1 MIAYDNVIVSDVD
14 GCLLLWE
21 HGFHMWMEDN
31 GYADRKFG
39 VYEIHDMY
47 DISVKEADNLVNA
60 FNESAAL
67 SRLPPL
73 KDAIKYVRK
82 LHEEHGYVFHCI
94 SAIPNT
100 RDMYEARL
108 INLQNVF
115 GKTVIE
121 RLTLCGS
128 STNKKD
134 LLKRYKG
141 TECHWIEDLSINASY
156 GLEYGLKCILVNR
169 HYNINDKID
178 SKIIRVDNWKEIYS
192 LIEGERVHE
201 WYK

>member
-1 MIAYDNVIVSDVD
+1 MYENVIVSDVD
-14 GCLLLWE
+14 GVLLLWA
-21 HGFHMWMEDN
+21 HGFDMWMEDN
-31 GYADRKFG
+31 GYSDRRTG
-39 VYEIHDMY
+39 VYEIHDVY
-47 DISVKEADNLVNA
+47 GLSVKDAENMVNA

-82 LHEEHGYVFHCI
+82 LHEDHGYVIHCI

-100 RDMYEARL
+100 RDMYEARMS
-108 INLQNVF
+108 NLQNVF

-134 LLKRYKG
+134 LLKRYNG
-141 TECHWIEDLSINASY
+141 SGCHWIEDLSLNASY
-156 GLEYGLKCILVNR
+156 GLDYGLKCILVNR
-169 HYNINDKID
+169 HYNINDAVD
-178 SKIIRVDNWKEIYS
+178 SRIARVDNWKEIYS
-192 LIEGERVHE
+192 LIEGDTLHD